1 VWLYFITSGVMI
13 ARASPQSMRLR
24 AKVSDEGQFFILL
37 LASVAA
43 LASIAAIVA
52 QLAVTGIIKSLHV
65 GLAGTTIV
73 SAC

>member
-1 VWLYFITSGVMI
+1 
-13 ARASPQSMRLR
+13 MRLR